1 MRVKQIDFSNGKI
14 LENIFLA
21 ATPMLVA
28 QVLSLMYNIIDRIYI
43 GKIAGEGTLALS
55 GIGLCFPIISL
66 ITAFTNLYGLGG
78 APLCSIERGK
88 GNLKEA
94 ENIMKTSF
102 YLLIITGIIITI
114 LGIIF
119 CTPLLYLF
127 GASDVTLKYA
137 KPYMIIYLLGT
148 IFSMVALGMNPFINA
163 QGFANIGML
172 TIFIGALANIILDP
186 IFIFI
191 FDLGIK
197 GAAIA
202 TVISQ
207 FFSVIFVIKFLIG
220 KKTELKLNLKE
231 RFYFKKARVLNII
244 GLGSA
249 SFVMQCTNSLVQIA
263 SNNMLSTFGGDLYI
277 SVMTIINSIRQI
289 VDTPVL
295 AITDGTS
302 PILSYNYGAKKY
314 KNVKKAIFIM
324 ASLSLLY
331 TLIMWRIIL
340 LFPKFLIGIFNKDE
354 ILLEASVSSLHIYFF
369 AFIFQALM
377 YSGQA
382 VFKALNKKKQAI
394 CFSLL
399 RKVVIVIPLTYF
411 LPYINNFGVKGVFMA
426 EPVSNFLGGSI
437 CFIGMLLMVLPELK
451 KEKVK

>member
-1 MRVKQIDFSNGKI
+1 MKVKQIDFSNGKI

-21 ATPMLVA
+21 ATPMIVA
-28 QVLSLMYNIIDRIYI
+28 QILSLMYNVIDRIYI

-88 GNLKEA
+88 KNLKEA

-102 YLLIITGIIITI
+102 YLLIITGIIITL

-127 GASDVTLKYA
+127 GASEITLKYA

-148 IFSMVALGMNPFINA
+148 VFSMVALGMNPFINA
-163 QGFANIGML
+163 QGFANIGMM

-207 FFSVIFVIKFLIG
+207 CLSSIFVIKFLIG
-220 KKTELKLNLKE
+220 EKSELKLNLRE
-231 RFYFKKARVLNII
+231 RFHLKKERVLNIV

-263 SNNMLSTFGGDLYI
+263 SNNMLNTFGGDLYI
-277 SVMTIINSIRQI
+277 SVMTIVNSIRQI

-314 KNVKKAIFIM
+314 GNVKKAIFIM
-324 ASLSLLY
+324 VSLSLIY
-331 TLIMWRIIL
+331 TLVMWIVIL
-340 LFPKFLIGIFNKDE
+340 IFPEFLIGIFNKDE
-354 ILLEASVSSLHIYFF
+354 ALLRASVPALHLYFF

-399 RKVVIVIPLTYF
+399 RKVVIVVPLTYI
-411 LPYINNFGVKGVFMA
+411 LPYINNLGVDGVFMA

-451 KEKVK
+451 ERKIK

>member
-1 MRVKQIDFSNGKI
+1 MKVKQIDFSNGKI

-21 ATPMLVA
+21 ATPMIVA
-28 QVLSLMYNIIDRIYI
+28 QILSLMYNVIDRIYI

-88 GNLKEA
+88 KNLKEA

-102 YLLIITGIIITI
+102 YLLIITGIIITL

-127 GASDVTLKYA
+127 GASEITLKYA

-148 IFSMVALGMNPFINA
+148 VFSMVALGMNPFINA
-163 QGFANIGML
+163 QGFANIGMM

-207 FFSVIFVIKFLIG
+207 CLSSIFVIKFLIG
-220 KKTELKLNLKE
+220 EKSELKLNLRE
-231 RFYFKKARVLNII
+231 RFHLKKERVLNIV

-263 SNNMLSTFGGDLYI
+263 SNNMLNPFGGDLYI
-277 SVMTIINSIRQI
+277 SVMTIVNSIRQI

-314 KNVKKAIFIM
+314 GNVKKAIFIM
-324 ASLSLLY
+324 VSLSLIY
-331 TLIMWRIIL
+331 TLVMWIVIL
-340 LFPKFLIGIFNKDE
+340 IFPEFLIGIFNKDE
-354 ILLEASVSSLHIYFF
+354 ALLRASVPALHLYFF

-399 RKVVIVIPLTYF
+399 RKVVIVVPLTYI
-411 LPYINNFGVKGVFMA
+411 LPYINNLGVDGVFLA

-451 KEKVK
+451 ERKIK